1 MKKITFALLLVMIF
15 GGNVSIAFPVDKNYT
30 KIFTKAEEYF
40 VNENYPAA
48 LILYLRLDSIQPAT
62 PNINFKI
69 GMCYLN
75 SPTYK
80 NKSIPYLEK
89 AVRDVSDNYKEL
101 SQKEAHAPQ
110 SAYFY
115 LARAYHLN
123 NEFDKAIEWYNI
135 YKRVLLQNEKK
146 NLADIE
152 EMDHNIEQCNNGKE
166 LVQHPKN
173 IIVTNLGDG
182 VNTPYPEYSPVV
194 SLDEQTLIFTSR
206 RPGGVSDY
214 KLPNGQYLED
224 IYISTFE
231 NDKWGKA
238 QLISPNI
245 NSPDCEAS
253 INLSADGK
261 NLLVYKDDNGDGNI
275 YVSELKGNEWGVPQY
290 EISPINSSA

>member
-1 MKKITFALLLVMIF
+1 
-15 GGNVSIAFPVDKNYT
+15 
-30 KIFTKAEEYF
+30 
-40 VNENYPAA
+40 
-48 LILYLRLDSIQPAT
+48 
-62 PNINFKI
+62 
-69 GMCYLN
+69 MCYLN

-110 SAYFY
+110 SSYFY

-123 NEFDKAIEWYNI
+123 NEFDKAIEWYKI

-146 NLADIE
+146 NLDDIQ

-173 IIVTNLGDG
+173 IVVTNLGEG

-206 RPGGVSDY
+206 RP
-214 KLPNGQYLED
+214 
-224 IYISTFE
+224 
-231 NDKWGKA
+231 
-238 QLISPNI
+238 
-245 NSPDCEAS
+245 
-253 INLSADGK
+253 
-261 NLLVYKDDNGDGNI
+261 
-275 YVSELKGNEWGVPQY
+275 
-290 EISPINSSA
+290 